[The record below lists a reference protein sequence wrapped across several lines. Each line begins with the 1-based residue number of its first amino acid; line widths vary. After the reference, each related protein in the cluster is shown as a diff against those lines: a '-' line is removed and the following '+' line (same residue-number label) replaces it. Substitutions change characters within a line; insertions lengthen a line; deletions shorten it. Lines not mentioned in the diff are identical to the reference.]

1 MFIDKWD
8 WKWLYDIMQRG
19 LKTATRESITVL
31 TEFGRSGARP
41 VQVFGVESLEH
52 GFARARCEMCGQD
65 ILVAYSCNGRGV

>member
-1 MFIDKWD
+1 
-8 WKWLYDIMQRG
+8 MQRG

-31 TEFGRSGARP
+31 IEFGRIGARP

-52 GFARARCEMCGQD
+52 GFARARYEMCGQD